1 MTAKHRR
8 GKGNHKHED
17 NFFKNEVVESEVR
30 GGVNNYALHLVLF
43 LLIVIGGAT
52 GAWFCFQQHQSLTYL
67 TDSLMGMQMKIVKL
81 QSSHEEMRQSS
92 REQHVSES
100 LESRLN
106 ALEDSYAL
114 AQKQVGMALATAEQL
129 KTSDL
134 PAQVLSLHTEMK
146 ARLAEMQQATVSLE
160 QLSQLQTMLK
170 GKSEEFEGVRTQ
182 VEGLAMLS
190 AELSQKVE
198 VLTGGMDEAE
208 LKLEE
213 KVGQVAT
220 LSATLDG
227 QAAEVLRLK
236 EQLNT
241 YQAQLD
247 ASTQEMATVRALL
260 ESEKS
265 QEVPQASVEEQVSTP
280 VGQMEEEAAPAAIE
294 EAAAET
300 EEEEEALPADVEQ
313 EAPISEEKA
322 EADEGGEASEGEA
335 AAQDEAPVEQEDA
348 VTDETAPAEEA
359 EAVEEDQTEQ
369 DESVVLSEE
378 TAEGVQ
384 GEEEPE
390 EEPEEENQVADAEEE
405 SHKAEEEAEAEE
417 ETVSEGEK
425 GLGEVEV
432 SEGEEE
438 QQDVAAEEEAEE
450 TDGEGHLEN
459 ALPEDEWTM
468 QAFVP
473 RSYLTPVRDEE
484 AESQRKAKSRHA
496 RQTRRSTQGVTLTDL
511 KEAQK
516 TNSLSAQDRQ
526 TEEGCTLDE
535 RTCLR
540 KGLTDD
546 RRVKIGLTES
556 TEIAEICPK
565 WGKMDEQ
572 GNIEP
577 RLESLAESPMPN
589 FSYSSIAGPCGL
601 LYCNNTFRAS
611 ERWRTDENQNP
622 TEDAAQLTFAT
633 TLQQRRLC
641 CDVDGSDFNTA
652 EDTNCCCTPPTLA
665 LCSTSPLSPV
675 HISGQF

>member
-92 REQHVSES
+92 REHVSES

-170 GKSEEFEGVRTQ
+170 GKSEEFEGVRIQ

-208 LKLEE
+208 SKLEE

-236 EQLNT
+236 EQLNI

-265 QEVPQASVEEQVSTP
+265 QEVPQASVEEQP

-294 EAAAET
+294 EAAAAT
-300 EEEEEALPADVEQ
+300 EEEEALPADVEQ
-313 EAPISEEKA
+313 EVPISEEKA

-405 SHKAEEEAEAEE
+405 SHKAEEEEEEEAAAEE
-417 ETVSEGEK
+417 EIVSEGEK
-425 GLGEVEV
+425 GLGEEVV

-438 QQDVAAEEEAEE
+438 QQDVVAEEEAEE
-450 TDGEGHLEN
+450 TDEEREGHLEN
-459 ALPEDEWTM
+459 ALLEDE
-468 QAFVP
+468 
-473 RSYLTPVRDEE
+473 
-484 AESQRKAKSRHA
+484 
-496 RQTRRSTQGVTLTDL
+496 
-511 KEAQK
+511 
-516 TNSLSAQDRQ
+516 
-526 TEEGCTLDE
+526 
-535 RTCLR
+535 
-540 KGLTDD
+540 
-546 RRVKIGLTES
+546 
-556 TEIAEICPK
+556 
-565 WGKMDEQ
+565 
-572 GNIEP
+572 
-577 RLESLAESPMPN
+577 
-589 FSYSSIAGPCGL
+589 
-601 LYCNNTFRAS
+601 
-611 ERWRTDENQNP
+611 
-622 TEDAAQLTFAT
+622 
-633 TLQQRRLC
+633 
-641 CDVDGSDFNTA
+641 
-652 EDTNCCCTPPTLA
+652 
-665 LCSTSPLSPV
+665 
-675 HISGQF
+675 